1 MRSPAAGRLPVRPS
15 APPPPGDA
23 DPAVDPGRG
32 RGRVDLNRT
41 SGTRPATCA
50 SPTSEFAPSPVMP
63 LIASKA
69 PTSPGDA
76 TRVARVL
83 HRLALAPD
91 KADEYAKNGIA
102 GE

>member
-1 MRSPAAGRLPVRPS
+1 
-15 APPPPGDA
+15 
-23 DPAVDPGRG
+23 
-32 RGRVDLNRT
+32 
-41 SGTRPATCA
+41 
-50 SPTSEFAPSPVMP
+50 MP

-69 PTSPGDA
+69 PASPGDA
-76 TRVARVL
+76 TRVARLL